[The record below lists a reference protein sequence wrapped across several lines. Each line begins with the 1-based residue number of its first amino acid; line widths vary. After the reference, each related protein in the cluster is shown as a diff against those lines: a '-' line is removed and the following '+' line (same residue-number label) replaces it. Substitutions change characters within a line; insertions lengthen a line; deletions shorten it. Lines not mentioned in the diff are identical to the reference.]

1 MAKRVK
7 VEWLFQMS
15 MDTQTKE
22 LIQLWN
28 LLELGFELNLRYA
41 DTGII
46 NEGDEDVV
54 INVTA
59 IAETAEQWNEPI
71 EPKQVSMFE
80 AVGLVAVVS
89 LVNDYMEEPVAYKR
103 GSVNSLVK
111 LIGDKLL
118 QTFEGKQVKIDF

>member
-1 MAKRVK
+1 
-7 VEWLFQMS
+7 MS

-22 LIQLWN
+22 LVQLWN
-28 LLELGFELNLRYA
+28 LLDLGLELNGRYA

-80 AVGLVAVVS
+80 AVGLVAVAS

-118 QTFEGKQVKIDF
+118 QTFEGKQVEIEF

>member
-1 MAKRVK
+1 
-7 VEWLFQMS
+7 MS

-22 LIQLWN
+22 LILLWN

-80 AVGLVAVVS
+80 AVGLIAVAN
-89 LVNDYMEEPVAYKR
+89 LVNDYMKEPTAYKR

-118 QTFEGKQVKIDF
+118 QAYAEKQVEIEF

>member
-1 MAKRVK
+1 
-7 VEWLFQMS
+7 MS

-28 LLELGFELNLRYA
+28 LLELGFELPLRYA
-41 DTGII
+41 DKGII
-46 NEGDEDVV
+46 NEGEDVV

-80 AVGLVAVVS
+80 AAGLVAV
-89 LVNDYMEEPVAYKR
+89 PVWLMIIWKNLLHTKE
-103 GSVNSLVK
+103 VL
-111 LIGDKLL
+111 LIH
-118 QTFEGKQVKIDF
+118 

>member
-1 MAKRVK
+1 
-7 VEWLFQMS
+7 MS

-22 LIQLWN
+22 LVQLWN
-28 LLELGFELNLRYA
+28 LLDLGLELNGRYA

-46 NEGDEDVV
+46 NEGDEGVV
-54 INVTA
+54 IDVTA

-80 AVGLVAVVS
+80 AAGLVAVAS
-89 LVNDYMEEPVAYKR
+89 LVNDYMEKPAAYKR

>member
-1 MAKRVK
+1 
-7 VEWLFQMS
+7 MS

-28 LLELGFELNLRYA
+28 LLELGFEMNLRYA

-46 NEGDEDVV
+46 SEDDETVV
-54 INVTA
+54 IDITA
-59 IAETAEQWNEPI
+59 IVKTAEQWDEPV
-71 EPKQVSMFE
+71 EQVSMFE
-80 AVGLVAVVS
+80 AAGIVAVAS
-89 LVNDYMEEPVAYKR
+89 LVNDYMKEPAAYKR

-118 QTFEGKQVKIDF
+118 QTYAVKQIEIEF

>member
-1 MAKRVK
+1 
-7 VEWLFQMS
+7 MS

-111 LIGDKLL
+111 LIEISYYRLLKGNKL
-118 QTFEGKQVKIDF
+118 K

>member
-1 MAKRVK
+1 
-7 VEWLFQMS
+7 MS

-59 IAETAEQWNEPI
+59 IAETAE
-71 EPKQVSMFE
+71 
-80 AVGLVAVVS
+80 
-89 LVNDYMEEPVAYKR
+89 
-103 GSVNSLVK
+103 
-111 LIGDKLL
+111 
-118 QTFEGKQVKIDF
+118 

>member
-1 MAKRVK
+1 
-7 VEWLFQMS
+7 
-15 MDTQTKE
+15 MDIQTKE

-28 LLELGFELNLRYA
+28 LLELGFELNLKYA

-46 NEGDEDVV
+46 NEGDKGVV
-54 INVTA
+54 INVIA

-71 EPKQVSMFE
+71 EPKQVDWFE
-80 AVGLVAVVS
+80 GVGIVGVVN
-89 LVNDYMEEPVAYKR
+89 LVNDYMNDPTNYKR

-118 QTFEGKQVKIDF
+118 QTYKGKQIEIDF

>member
-1 MAKRVK
+1 
-7 VEWLFQMS
+7 MS

-59 IAETAEQWNEPI
+59 IA
-71 EPKQVSMFE
+71 
-80 AVGLVAVVS
+80 LVAVVS

>member
-1 MAKRVK
+1 
-7 VEWLFQMS
+7 MS

-28 LLELGFELNLRYA
+28 LLELGFELPLRYA
-41 DTGII
+41 DKGII
-46 NEGDEDVV
+46 NEGEDVV

-59 IAETAEQWNEPI
+59 IAETAEQWNAPI

-80 AVGLVAVVS
+80 AAGLVAVAS
-89 LVNDYMEEPVAYKR
+89 LVNDYMEKPAAYKR

>member
-1 MAKRVK
+1 
-7 VEWLFQMS
+7 MS

-22 LIQLWN
+22 LVLLWS
-28 LLELGFELNLRYA
+28 LLDLGLELNGRYA

-46 NEGDEDVV
+46 NEGDEGVV
-54 INVTA
+54 IDVTA

>member
-1 MAKRVK
+1 
-7 VEWLFQMS
+7 MS

-46 NEGDEDVV
+46 NEGDEGVV
-54 INVTA
+54 IDVTA

-118 QTFEGKQVKIDF
+118 QTFEGKRVKIEF

>member
-1 MAKRVK
+1 
-7 VEWLFQMS
+7 MS

-22 LIQLWN
+22 LVQLWN
-28 LLELGFELNLRYA
+28 LLDLGLELNGRYA

-46 NEGDEDVV
+46 NEGDEGVV
-54 INVTA
+54 IDVTA

-80 AVGLVAVVS
+80 AVGLVAVAS

-118 QTFEGKQVKIDF
+118 QTFEGKRVEIEF

>member
-1 MAKRVK
+1 
-7 VEWLFQMS
+7 MS

-118 QTFEGKQVKIDF
+118 QTFEGKQVKIDFKSIASYR

>member
-1 MAKRVK
+1 MV
-7 VEWLFQMS
+7 

-28 LLELGFELNLRYA
+28 LLELGFELNGRYA

-46 NEGDEDVV
+46 NEGDEGVV
-54 INVTA
+54 IDVTA
-59 IAETAEQWNEPI
+59 IVETAEQWNEPI
-71 EPKQVSMFE
+71 EPTSADWFE
-80 AVGLVAVVS
+80 GFGLVAVAS
-89 LVNDYMEEPVAYKR
+89 LVNDYMEEPAAYKR

-118 QTFEGKQVKIDF
+118 QTFEGKQIEIDF

>member
-1 MAKRVK
+1 MN
-7 VEWLFQMS
+7 

-22 LIQLWN
+22 LVQLWN
-28 LLELGFELNLRYA
+28 LLDLGLDLNGRYA

-46 NEGDEDVV
+46 NEGDEGVV
-54 INVTA
+54 IDVTA

-118 QTFEGKQVKIDF
+118 QTFEGKRVKIEF

>member
-1 MAKRVK
+1 
-7 VEWLFQMS
+7 MS

-59 IAETAEQWNEPI
+59 IAETAEP
-71 EPKQVSMFE
+71 VSYTH
-80 AVGLVAVVS
+80 LT
-89 LVNDYMEEPVAYKR
+89 LPTKR
-103 GSVNSLVK
+103 IV
-111 LIGDKLL
+111 
-118 QTFEGKQVKIDF
+118 

>member
-1 MAKRVK
+1 
-7 VEWLFQMS
+7 MS

-22 LIQLWN
+22 LVLLWS
-28 LLELGFELNLRYA
+28 LLDLGLELNGRYA

-80 AVGLVAVVS
+80 AVGLVAVAS

-118 QTFEGKQVKIDF
+118 QTFEGKQVEIEF

>member
-1 MAKRVK
+1 
-7 VEWLFQMS
+7 MS

-89 LVNDYMEEPVAYKR
+89 LVND
-103 GSVNSLVK
+103 
-111 LIGDKLL
+111 
-118 QTFEGKQVKIDF
+118 

>member
-1 MAKRVK
+1 
-7 VEWLFQMS
+7 MS

-22 LIQLWN
+22 LVQLWN
-28 LLELGFELNLRYA
+28 LLDLGLDLNGRYA

-46 NEGDEDVV
+46 NEGDEGVV
-54 INVTA
+54 IDVTA

-80 AVGLVAVVS
+80 AAGLVAVAS
-89 LVNDYMEEPVAYKR
+89 LVNDYMEKPAAYKR